1 MEADTLISVKNL
13 KKYFAIT
20 KGVGAFG
27 SRQIVPAVDGLSFD
41 IRKGET
47 LGLVGVSGSGK
58 TTLGRTMVRLYQP
71 TEGQVYYRGA
81 NIFQLKGSQQQLQ
94 LCRKMQMVFQNPASS
109 LNPGM
114 TAGSIIQEALIIH
127 KLAVGGERVKRIHE
141 LLELVGLS
149 PRAAHR
155 FPHEFSNG
163 QKQRVAIARALAVE
177 PEFIIFDEPTASL
190 DVSIQAQILQ
200 LFFNLRQ
207 ELKLTCLFISHD
219 LDVVKLVSQRVA
231 VIYGGK
237 LVELAETGKLF
248 DSPAH
253 HYSKELIAAAS
264 PLYPVATSIKQ
275 LK

>member
-1 MEADTLISVKNL
+1 
-13 KKYFAIT
+13 
-20 KGVGAFG
+20 FG
-27 SRQIVPAVDGLSFD
+27 SRQVIPGVDCVSFD

-47 LGLVGVSGSGK
+47 LGLVGASGSGK
-58 TTLGRTMVRLYQP
+58 TTLGRTMMRLYQP

-81 NIFQLKGSQQQLQ
+81 NIFQLKGYQQQLQ

-109 LNPGM
+109 LNPRM

-127 KLAVGGERVKRIHE
+127 KLAQGVERIKRIHE

-149 PRAAHR
+149 YRAAER

-231 VIYGGK
+231 VMYGGK
-237 LVELAETGKLF
+237 LVELAETRKLF

-253 HYSKELIAAAS
+253 HYSKELIAAGGLS
-264 PLYPVATSIKQ
+264 YYGNKSTWTQ
-275 LK
+275 NN